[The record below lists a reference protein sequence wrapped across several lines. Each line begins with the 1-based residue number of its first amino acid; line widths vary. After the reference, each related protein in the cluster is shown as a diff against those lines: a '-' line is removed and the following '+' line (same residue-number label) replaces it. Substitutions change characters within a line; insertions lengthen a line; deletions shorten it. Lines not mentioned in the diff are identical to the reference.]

1 MTSSVPSLGLVGV
14 GNWGKNHLRNF
25 SALPGCRV
33 DAICDRD
40 PKVLERVRQS
50 HPGAF
55 VTDDYEALLARPI
68 DAVVISSS
76 AVTHAPLGLAALRSG
91 RDVFVEKPMA
101 LTDADATAM
110 VREAEAGKRILMVGH
125 LLLYHP
131 AVELLKRLSESGDL
145 GEVYYLNCQRVNL
158 GQIRKDENALWSLAP
173 HDLSVVGEI
182 LTSAPVSVSARGGA
196 YIQRGVEDVVFL
208 NVKYPGERMAHVQVS
223 WLDAHKI
230 RSVMV
235 VGSKKMAV
243 FDDMESSE
251 KVRIYDKGI
260 DPPDFV
266 AYDQAPT
273 LRFGDIVIP
282 QLRMTEPLRIECQHY
297 VDCVRDRKR
306 PRTDGESGLQVV
318 RILEAAQRSLERNGE
333 PVAL

>member
-1 MTSSVPSLGLVGV
+1 M
-14 GNWGKNHLRNF
+14 
-25 SALPGCRV
+25 
-33 DAICDRD
+33 
-40 PKVLERVRQS
+40 
-50 HPGAF
+50 
-55 VTDDYEALLARPI
+55 
-68 DAVVISSS
+68 
-76 AVTHAPLGLAALRSG
+76 
-91 RDVFVEKPMA
+91 
-101 LTDADATAM
+101 
-110 VREAEAGKRILMVGH
+110 
-125 LLLYHP
+125 
-131 AVELLKRLSESGDL
+131 
-145 GEVYYLNCQRVNL
+145 NL

-251 KVRIYDKGI
+251 KVRIYD
-260 DPPDFV
+260 
-266 AYDQAPT
+266 
-273 LRFGDIVIP
+273 
-282 QLRMTEPLRIECQHY
+282 
-297 VDCVRDRKR
+297 
-306 PRTDGESGLQVV
+306 GESGLQVV